1 MSPFHQH
8 TGDYHTV
15 GGFEPATGGLSST
28 RDRIVL
34 ALISFGLVALALY
47 IASRQRSWRQS
58 SNNYH
63 NVVSEAVTQQRLWV
77 AEKSRG
83 VSKNASSMPNKHSP
97 QDPSSWCEDNFD
109 EPRATSQGTESYR
122 PMDDTSKGL
131 KGVSGAPAHNWTMQ
145 NRPRPPPPLTPP
157 VLSGGP
163 LGFAGR
169 PSQLSHSSV
178 VDFDKNF
185 FGLPN
190 PDYMLATS
198 DSESATSS
206 FQTQSDHSGIPRRRS
221 YTKVLPLVPEQD
233 RHSLPSDVVT
243 NTQHSGSEL
252 PSDHRIP
259 TSDSREVNVQGEII
273 SVLDDAGAGWKR
285 HTRVYG
291 GGVCLA
297 CLESEGKEGGGF
309 YGANVRP
316 EDKRH

>member
-1 MSPFHQH
+1 MSPSHQH
-8 TGDYHTV
+8 TSDFHTV
-15 GGFEPATGGLSST
+15 EGFEPATGGLSSI
-28 RDRIVL
+28 RDHIVL
-34 ALISFGLVALALY
+34 ASISFGLVVLALY
-47 IASRQRSWRQS
+47 IASRQRIQRQS
-58 SNNYH
+58 SNDYH
-63 NVVSEAVTQQRLWV
+63 NVVSEAVTQQRLW
-77 AEKSRG
+77 ASEKSRG
-83 VSKNASSMPNKHSP
+83 VSKGASPMPNKHSP
-97 QDPSSWCEDNFD
+97 QYPSSWHEDSLD
-109 EPRATSQGTESYR
+109 RQRVTPQDTEPYG
-122 PMDDTSKGL
+122 PMDDMSKGIR
-131 KGVSGAPAHNWTMQ
+131 GVASAPAQGWTVQ

-157 VLSGGP
+157 VLSGGTV
-163 LGFAGR
+163 GFAGR

-206 FQTQSDHSGIPRRRS
+206 FQTQSDQSGTPRRRS
-221 YTKVLPLVPEQD
+221 YTKVLPFVPDQD
-233 RHSLPSDVVT
+233 RHGLPSHVFT
-243 NTQHSGSEL
+243 NTQDPGSGL
-252 PSDHRIP
+252 PSDHGMSMP
-259 TSDSREVNVQGEII
+259 DNREVNVQGEII

-297 CLESEGKEGGGF
+297 CLELEGKEGGGF